1 MRGLKNIVFD
11 LFFENSAHLLWVFA
25 DVRVGADPTAVELV
39 LAAGPKD
46 LEIKCLVIVA
56 KLNGGEVHPQGH
68 LSIGRHNPPEVIQP
82 ETTTRAFKVTM
93 LPVEG
98 GSGELAGTGPV
109 PPGLGMAG
117 CKASLQDRPAPL
129 CWCDGCASS
138 LSLVAVRPTW

>member
-98 GSGELAGTGPV
+98 GQGNW
-109 PPGLGMAG
+109 LG
-117 CKASLQDRPAPL
+117 QVL
-129 CWCDGCASS
+129 CHWG
-138 LSLVAVRPTW
+138 